1 VPQTRGTRRGRRTLT
16 TPAHDRSAMPTQI
29 SIVIPALNEAE
40 NLPELA
46 RLIHEAMAGRD
57 YETIVVDDN
66 SPDGTPAVAARLAE
80 QYPLRLIV
88 RTHPKDGLSGAV
100 LHGIAEARGEYL
112 VVMDADLQHPPAK
125 IPELLAPLE
134 RGEAEFVMGSRYMP
148 GGSLGERWGV
158 LRKIN
163 SRIATIL
170 ARPFAGRTTDP
181 MSGFFALKRSTYARA
196 QRLTPLGYKIA
207 LELMCKSRVA
217 HVAEVPIHFAER
229 TRGASKLTPK
239 EQFRYL
245 EHLSRLYDFTF
256 PRLSPVIKFLIV
268 LAVSWLVGFA
278 IFFSLTSAGAVR
290 PVIAVGVAYLFAIAV
305 TAVFHLRY
313 VRTQREFI
321 IRPRPWLDFALI
333 SAAELIVCVAVAQW
347 VASRVAGLTRF
358 DLFVIPF
365 LLATVVRYVLRKELL
380 QDVRG
385 LRKEVRKDEL
395 T

>member
-1 VPQTRGTRRGRRTLT
+1 
-16 TPAHDRSAMPTQI
+16 MPTQI

-125 IPELLAPLE
+125 IPELLEPLE

-207 LELMCKSRVA
+207 LELMCKSRVE

-290 PVIAVGVAYLFAIAV
+290 PVVAVGVAYLFAIAV

>member
-1 VPQTRGTRRGRRTLT
+1 VSTSP
-16 TPAHDRSAMPTQI
+16 PI
-29 SIVIPALNEAE
+29 SLVIPALNEAP
-40 NLPELA
+40 NLPPLLEQIAAAL
-46 RLIHEAMAGRD
+46 AGRE
-57 YETIVVDDN
+57 YEVIIVDDDSRDN
-66 SPDGTPAVAARLAE
+66 TRAVAAELA
-80 QYPLRLIV
+80 QRYPLRLIV
-88 RTHPKDGLSGAV
+88 RERPTNGLSGAV
-100 LHGIAEARGEYL
+100 LAGVAEARGAYL
-112 VVMDADLQHPPAK
+112 VVMDADLQHPPSK

-158 LRKIN
+158 FRRIN
-163 SRIATIL
+163 SRIATLL

-181 MSGFFALKRSTYARA
+181 MSGFFAFTRPTYARA

-207 LELMCKSRVA
+207 LELMCKSRVE
-217 HVAEVPIHFAER
+217 HVVEIPIHFAER
-229 TRGASKLTPK
+229 TRGESKLTLK

-256 PRLSPVIKFLIV
+256 PRLSPIVKFLIV

-278 IFFSLTSAGAVR
+278 IFFSLTWAGVAR
-290 PVIAVGVAYLFAIAV
+290 PVVAVGVAYLFAIAV

-333 SAAELIVCVAVAQW
+333 SAAELIACVGTAQW
-347 VASRVAGLTRF
+347 VAMRVAAPTKL
-358 DLFVIPF
+358 DEFVIPF
-365 LLATVVRYVLRKELL
+365 LLATGVRYVLRKELL

-385 LRKEVRKDEL
+385 LRREVRKDEL